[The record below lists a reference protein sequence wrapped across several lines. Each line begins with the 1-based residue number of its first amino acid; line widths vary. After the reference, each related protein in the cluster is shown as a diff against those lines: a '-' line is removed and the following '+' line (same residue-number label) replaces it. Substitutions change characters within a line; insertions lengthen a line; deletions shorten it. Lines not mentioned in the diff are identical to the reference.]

1 MEAGEDSMERI
12 QYDIGDVVK
21 MKKQHPCGSD
31 LWEITRTGIDFGLK
45 CKGCGRFVM
54 IPRPKFEKAVKLI
67 VEKNTEP
74 AKPDRLGY

>member
-1 MEAGEDSMERI
+1 MEAGEYSMERI

-74 AKPDRLGY
+74 VKPDTLGY